1 MTQDDRD
8 VLELLKT
15 ELDFIEQGGYGRS
28 VRTPWLPKSV
38 FQDSTS
44 CLNYGYPYRAHPCT
58 ECSLLDFVQPEA
70 RSQPMPCHHIH
81 LNAAGDTIE
90 EMEAKGNESKMENL
104 VKKWLRTQISEI
116 EAQGGGG
123 FWQNVD

>member
-1 MTQDDRD
+1 MTQNDRD

-70 RSQPMPCHHIH
+70 RSQPVPCHHIH
-81 LNAAGDTIE
+81 LNAAGTRSRRWRPK
-90 EMEAKGNESKMENL
+90 ATNQK
-104 VKKWLRTQISEI
+104 
-116 EAQGGGG
+116 
-123 FWQNVD
+123 

>member
-1 MTQDDRD
+1 
-8 VLELLKT
+8 V
-15 ELDFIEQGGYGRS
+15 
-28 VRTPWLPKSV
+28 
-38 FQDSTS
+38 
-44 CLNYGYPYRAHPCT
+44 
-58 ECSLLDFVQPEA
+58 
-70 RSQPMPCHHIH
+70 PCHHIH

-104 VKKWLRTQISEI
+104 VKKWLRTQISQI